1 MGTATKTRTLSG
13 KAATPTTKAER
24 KPKTRSNAETETV
37 ARDALAAIERPE
49 RSSPCMAEV
58 DNDVL
63 EFIAAI
69 DRFKLEHGRP
79 FPSWSE
85 ILLIVRQLGYKR
97 G

>member
-1 MGTATKTRTLSG
+1 MGS
-13 KAATPTTKAER
+13 AARSQKPAEPQAKSPER
-24 KPKTRSNAETETV
+24 K
-37 ARDALAAIERPE
+37 ARVERARAAGVAAIKKTE
-49 RSSPCMAEV
+49 RSSPPMAEI
-58 DNDVL
+58 DGDVL

-79 FPSWSE
+79 FPNWSE

>member
-1 MGTATKTRTLSG
+1 MKPAARSELAQALADLELDIGTEVRRILSL
-13 KAATPTTKAER
+13 A
-24 KPKTRSNAETETV
+24 TV
-37 ARDALAAIERPE
+37 ALRAAKVEPLDAAHLL
-49 RSSPCMAEV
+49 
-58 DNDVL
+58 DVL
-63 EFIAAI
+63 EVIAAI